1 MVLNFFSIRYRAE
14 LEPHPR
20 MDRCYISKLR
30 VDNVKMGDSRQYVV
44 RAENDRGMDM
54 VTIQLVVQGTIFS
67 GRKGSQQL
75 KDIADIFVI
84 G

>member
-1 MVLNFFSIRYRAE
+1 
-14 LEPHPR
+14 

-67 GRKGSQQL
+67 GRKGSQQSKL
-75 KDIADIFVI
+75 LIQKTDRLLILT
-84 G
+84 

>member
-1 MVLNFFSIRYRAE
+1 
-14 LEPHPR
+14 

-67 GRKGSQQL
+67 GRKGSQHNS
-75 KDIADIFVI
+75 
-84 G
+84 